1 MAALQRLARLSDL
14 SSAAALCSSHSVC
27 SPCTLKSADTASLAT
42 QSHRSLITAQA
53 GNSAL
58 QIRPSENGAAR
69 SRVPSNPPSP
79 VFKAPS
85 VVNPANDTPVIFDNA
100 PSRVGGLVRK
110 GKAYKERFVIRSYEV
125 GMHKSASIESIANLL
140 QVGLLFNAPVI
151 AGCYA
156 VQSSRELLKWRV
168 GRKTVMLR
176 NCRA

>member
-1 MAALQRLARLSDL
+1 M
-14 SSAAALCSSHSVC
+14 
-27 SPCTLKSADTASLAT
+27 
-42 QSHRSLITAQA
+42 
-53 GNSAL
+53 
-58 QIRPSENGAAR
+58 
-69 SRVPSNPPSP
+69 
-79 VFKAPS
+79 
-85 VVNPANDTPVIFDNA
+85 
-100 PSRVGGLVRK
+100 RK